1 MYSAGVDSFSA
12 WLKTKKPAEQL
23 PSTIEPSPSSSS
35 SSSSSSLLSSSPVNT
50 TRDRLLHSEIR
61 ELQSKLAQIEK
72 ENHELRQLLAKTS
85 GADPRTVL
93 LRRQVHEY
101 VQSTCMYIN
110 VFFVLLCAFSA
121 CIRTCTCICEC
132 ST

>member
-1 MYSAGVDSFSA
+1 MYTAGLDSFSA
-12 WLKTKKPAEQL
+12 WLKTKKPTEQL

-35 SSSSSSLLSSSPVNT
+35 SSSSSPTILSSSPINT

-61 ELQSKLAQIEK
+61 ELQSKLAQLEK

-93 LRRQVHEY
+93 LRRQVHICTCAIG
-101 VQSTCMYIN
+101 VCTIVFLVHMSVHDLTINTCMYM
-110 VFFVLLCAFSA
+110 
-121 CIRTCTCICEC
+121 
-132 ST
+132 